1 MVRTKPRTEWP
12 PPGPMHIRHLSL
24 PLARRILLITLRS
37 FPSLIAAL
45 FAGAAIL
52 YPLPSLAGSCCGGG
66 SGTSLLLPRIYQGMI
81 DVSVDTEIYHGYW
94 DLNGKVKSDPPESDL
109 RQYRLNIGYARRL
122 AERW

>member
-1 MVRTKPRTEWP
+1 MVRTKPRTVWP
-12 PPGPMHIRHLSL
+12 LPGPMHMRHSSL
-24 PLARRILLITLRS
+24 HLNRSTFVMKPRTFLI
-37 FPSLIAAL
+37 LIAAL
-45 FAGAAIL
+45 LGGAAIL
-52 YPLPSLAGSCCGGG
+52 FPLPSLAGSCCGGG